1 MQLGIGKTLFPSWAA
16 AVTLVKDHGVGAAV
30 HAKAAIKA
38 GDGGT
43 RLDHAVLAMTNFDHA
58 IDNSRKLPVQW
69 FVPRARL
76 YLRGYEA
83 AKQAVTL
90 LVGSGLIPGAK
101 ERVGSQSL
109 VAAKETFLAGVEA
122 SRTERGRFGVHLA
135 SGWLEATA
143 EDAITGV
150 RMLKSGQTGRELLAG
165 INQVRAAVS
174 QRRPLDEALVRTVGD
189 LFDRAGSELAALVKR
204 AQATHR
210 SSSDDTGAM
219 QRSAEL
225 LAEVEV
231 AARVLVADA
240 EAVAVASAG

>member
-16 AVTLVKDHGVGAAV
+16 AVTLVKDHGIGAAL
-30 HAKAAIKA
+30 HAQAAIKA

-43 RLDHAVLAMTNFDHA
+43 RLDEAVLAMTNFDHA
-58 IDNSRKLPVQW
+58 IDNTRKLPVQW
-69 FVPRARL
+69 FVPKAGM
-76 YLRGYEA
+76 YYRGYEA

-109 VAAKETFLAGVEA
+109 VAAKDAFIEGVAA
-122 SRTERGRFGVHLA
+122 SRNAGGRFGTHLA
-135 SGWLEATA
+135 AGWLEATA

-150 RMLKSGQTGRELLAG
+150 RLLEPVVGRELLAG
-165 INQVRAAVS
+165 INQVRAAVA
-174 QRRPLDEALVRTVGD
+174 QRRPIDEALVRTVGD
-189 LFDRAGSELAALVKR
+189 LFDRAGQQLADLVQR

-210 SSSDDTGAM
+210 LTSDSTAM
-219 QRSAEL
+219 ARSAEL

-231 AARVLVADA
+231 AARVLVADTQA
-240 EAVAVASAG
+240 AAAKHVG

>member
-16 AVTLVKDHGVGAAV
+16 AVTLVKEHGVGAAL
-30 HAKAAIKA
+30 HAKAAIQA
-38 GDGGT
+38 GDGST

-69 FVPRARL
+69 FVPRAGV
-76 YLRGYEA
+76 YYRGYEA
-83 AKQAVTL
+83 AKQAVSL

-101 ERVGSQSL
+101 ERVGGQSL
-109 VAAKETFLAGVEA
+109 VAAKETFLAGVAA
-122 SRTERGRFGVHLA
+122 SRNERGRFGVHLA
-135 SGWLEATA
+135 TGWLEATA

-150 RMLKSGQTGRELLAG
+150 RMLETGQTGRELLAG

-189 LFDRAGSELAALVKR
+189 LFDRAGSELAELVQQ

-210 SSSDDTGAM
+210 LSTDTGAM

-231 AARVLVADA
+231 AARVLAADA
-240 EAVAVASAG
+240 EAAAAANAG